1 MGAYIVALVHEQ
13 SFSPQV
19 IHAKVFEESR
29 KALTCRK
36 LIISINLTITERA
49 WLYRFSWRQLGYGSY
64 SREHYLVV
72 HLSNLSFICFVSV
85 DQRSQSRSYCLMAY
99 FKFFPRNKDILNRA

>member
-36 LIISINLTITERA
+36 LIISINLTITEQT
-49 WLYRFSWRQLGYGSY
+49 WLYRFSGRQLGYGSY
-64 SREHYLVV
+64 SREQYLVV
-72 HLSNLSFICFVSV
+72 HHSNLSFICFVSV
-85 DQRSQSRSYCLMAY
+85 DQSQSKSYCLMAY
-99 FKFFPRNKDILNRA
+99 FKFYPKNKDILNRA